1 MKIRSE
7 ITSPAVSIV
16 VSGVCFEILN
26 SFTNEATC
34 CGFDSLVVNGAVR
47 LDSMEEL
54 KEYASDYLFD
64 AIMRLLNFEAQEACD
79 DWQKEKVKLSAYLRG
94 L

>member
-34 CGFDSLVVNGAVR
+34 CGFDSLVVNGSVR

-79 DWQKEKVKLSAYLRG
+79 NWQKEKIQLRDW
-94 L
+94 LRDQ